1 MEQEVILHRLLYI
14 NEHLSCGNYLS
25 DINIGFLYIEPTER
39 IIIERESVSRNYL
52 FLVTKGEISITCN
65 LFENRVI
72 SQGEMILIS
81 RSSKFR
87 WEANTSSAI
96 LILGFDIP
104 QNPCDKLNFQSLY
117 NLRDEIEY
125 DFQPIPIRHPITAFN
140 DLLIYLLKNG
150 MNCSHLHLLKQQEL
164 FLLLRGFYSK
174 EELATLFYPII
185 GRDVDFKEFVLK
197 NFQNVNNINGLIE
210 LSCMS
215 KSSFFTK
222 FKETFGITAKQ
233 WLLKQKEQIIVYESS
248 KPGNAIKDIMAACG
262 FDSPAMFNQF
272 CKHHFHCTPKELIQK
287 YRTSNQ

>member
-1 MEQEVILHRLLYI
+1 MEQEVILHKLLCI

-25 DINIGFLYIEPTER
+25 DINIGFIFIEPTEE

-52 FLVTKGEISITCN
+52 FLVTKGKISITCN

-72 SQGEMILIS
+72 NHGEMILIS

-87 WEANTSSAI
+87 WEADTSSGV

-125 DFQPIPIRHPITAFN
+125 DFQPIPIRYPITAFN

-150 MNCSHLHLLKQQEL
+150 TNCSCIHLLKQQEL
-164 FLLLRGFYSK
+164 FLLLRNFYSK

-185 GRDVDFKEFVLK
+185 ARDVDFKEFILK
-197 NFQNVNNINGLIE
+197 NYQNVNNINELIE

-233 WLLKQKEQIIVYESS
+233 WMLKQKEQIIIYESS
-248 KPGNAIKDIMAACG
+248 KPGNAIKDIIATCG
-262 FDSPAMFNQF
+262 FDSPTLFNQF
-272 CKHHFHCTPKELIQK
+272 CKLHFHCTPGELIKK
-287 YRTSNQ
+287 YRPNNQ